1 MVKGFKYSKS
11 LCFFLL
17 NVVCPHRGSVEKRKR
32 FSIPQFCVGKCEHF
46 LRFERESEADDERL
60 MDGIDRIHELTERFK
75 RGEFGEV
82 EYHRLLVLVDN
93 EIDGDSG

>member
-1 MVKGFKYSKS
+1 
-11 LCFFLL
+11 
-17 NVVCPHRGSVEKRKR
+17 
-32 FSIPQFCVGKCEHF
+32 
-46 LRFERESEADDERL
+46 